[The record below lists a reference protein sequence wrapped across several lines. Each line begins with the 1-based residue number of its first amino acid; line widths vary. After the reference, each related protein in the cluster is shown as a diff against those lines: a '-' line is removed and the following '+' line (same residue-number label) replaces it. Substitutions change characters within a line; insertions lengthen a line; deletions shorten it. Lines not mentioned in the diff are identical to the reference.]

1 MTSRTSFNT
10 FAINGYDED
19 RAMHLV
25 QPKTRSSFHTVDR
38 QSIDDKFFF
47 REVEMNSLGLWIS
60 IKSLWLDIW
69 LAFSAQSAYF
79 INHDHE
85 MQVQRHT
92 TNTLPRVCFSLV
104 TVIQSTIVT

>member
-19 RAMHLV
+19 RAMPLV

-38 QSIDDKFFF
+38 HSVHRRQVFF
-47 REVEMNSLGLWIS
+47 REGQMKLLGLWIS

-79 INHDHE
+79 IHHDHE

-92 TNTLPRVCFSLV
+92 TNT
-104 TVIQSTIVT
+104 

>member
-1 MTSRTSFNT
+1 MP
-10 FAINGYDED
+10 
-19 RAMHLV
+19 LV

-47 REVEMNSLGLWIS
+47 REVEMNLLGLWIS
-60 IKSLWLDIW
+60 MKSLWLDIW

-79 INHDHE
+79 IHHDHE
-85 MQVQRHT
+85 MQVQRHA
-92 TNTLPRVCFSLV
+92 TNTLPRFCISFV